1 MDYRF
6 GPNELRIIGCL
17 IEKELTTPDNYPLS
31 LNALA
36 NACNQKSNRDPIM
49 DLSEILVRQTADNL
63 VNRSVLSNKS
73 GGNSRVVKYSHRL
86 RKDDRLFD
94 ELAFDDDEVAVL
106 AVLFLRG
113 PQTLSEIKT
122 RTSRLY
128 PFDNLEAIADT
139 IAKLEAHKDGP
150 FATLLGRSSGQ
161 KEDRYGHLM
170 ARDSKPAKASQAAT
184 EKHLDSDSPS
194 SIASNAPATQT
205 PTTHVPSDES
215 EQRFEALEKRV
226 AMLEKSLEQLSTLT
240 KTQEP

>member
-6 GPNELRIIGCL
+6 GPNELRIVGCL

-31 LNALA
+31 LNALT

-49 DLSEILVRQTADNL
+49 DLSEIVVRQTADNL

-73 GGNSRVVKYSHRL
+73 GGNSRVLKYSHRL

-122 RTSRLY
+122 RTSRLH
-128 PFDNLEAIADT
+128 PFESIDAIADT

-170 ARDSKPAKASQAAT
+170 GRDSQSAESSTAAAPDQPENQRQPIPTSPADNTAQAT
-184 EKHLDSDSPS
+184 
-194 SIASNAPATQT
+194 PAA
-205 PTTHVPSDES
+205 DRGG
-215 EQRFEALEKRV
+215 EQRLEALERRV
-226 AMLEKSLEQLSTLT
+226 SALEKSIELLKSAV
-240 KTQEP
+240 KTHDA

>member
-31 LNALA
+31 LNALT

-73 GGNSRVVKYSHRL
+73 GGNSRVLKYSHRL

-122 RTSRLY
+122 RTSRLH
-128 PFDNLEAIADT
+128 PFESIDAIADT

-170 ARDSKPAKASQAAT
+170 GRDSQAAGT
-184 EKHLDSDSPS
+184 STGTAPGQSENQSQSIPTHSAVSSPQP
-194 SIASNAPATQT
+194 ASTA
-205 PTTHVPSDES
+205 DRGG
-215 EQRFEALEKRV
+215 EQRLEALEQRV
-226 AMLEKSLEQLSTLT
+226 SALEQSIEQLKSAAKSTDS
-240 KTQEP
+240 